1 MIYFISLA
9 LLGGILI
16 SLSRQLNGRLSMST
30 SAMMA
35 SFWNHLVG
43 FIVLTVVGIGGAFTF
58 LIDPGAV
65 PLWAWLGGPVGVVFI
80 AAGSWLIVRIGATA
94 TALMMI
100 AGQMV
105 GGVVL
110 DMLRGVERT
119 PWLDGLGIVLIL
131 AGVTLIVLR
140 KTNDRDSG
148 QQE

>member
-1 MIYFISLA
+1 MIYYISLA

-16 SLSRQLNGRLSMST
+16 GLSRQLNGRLALST

-43 FIVLTVVGIGGAFTF
+43 FLVLTVLGLGGVFA
-58 LIDPGAV
+58 LWPDLGAV
-65 PLWAWLGGPVGVVFI
+65 PLWAWVGGPVGVIFI

-94 TALMMI
+94 TALMVI

-110 DMLRGVERT
+110 DLAAGTQRN
-119 PWLDGLGIVLIL
+119 PLLDGLGIVLIF
-131 AGVTLIVLR
+131 AGVALTVLR
-140 KTNDRDSG
+140 KPGD
-148 QQE
+148 